1 MGEKRARRGNKLYLC
16 VALLILLLP
25 LACTVGRTGA
35 KMADR
40 TGDEAEMH
48 LALSRKLLAEGDY
61 GRALAE
67 SEKVLAL
74 AGRSIPA
81 AEALFNIGLILAHP
95 DNPARDDAKAVLT
108 LQRLSR
114 DYPASTQ
121 ADQAKMIAGLIQE
134 NQGLNRTVERLNNQ
148 AERASSQME
157 RLNSQVEK
165 LNHQVERS
173 NSQVEKSSG
182 QMERL
187 NSRMDKLQSIID
199 ELKQVDIGVEQK
211 KREKG
216 R

>member
-1 MGEKRARRGNKLYLC
+1 
-16 VALLILLLP
+16 
-25 LACTVGRTGA
+25 
-35 KMADR
+35 MADR

-48 LALSRKLLAEGDY
+48 LALSRNLLAEGDY
-61 GRALAE
+61 ARALAE

-95 DNPARDDAKAVLT
+95 ANPARDDAKAVLT

-114 DYPASTQ
+114 DYPASAQ
-121 ADQAKMIAGLIQE
+121 ADQAKIIAGLILE
-134 NQGLNRTVERLNNQ
+134 NQGLNRTVERLN
-148 AERASSQME
+148 SHIE
-157 RLNSQVEK
+157 RLNSQA
-165 LNHQVERS
+165 ERS
-173 NSQVEKSSG
+173 SS